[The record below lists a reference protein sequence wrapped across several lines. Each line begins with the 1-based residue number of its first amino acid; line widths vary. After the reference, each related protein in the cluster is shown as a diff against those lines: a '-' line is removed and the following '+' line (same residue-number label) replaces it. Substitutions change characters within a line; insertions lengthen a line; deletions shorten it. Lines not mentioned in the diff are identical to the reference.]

1 MSSNIKDLTK
11 EALELYLQIKS
22 DTEKL
27 KQLKNEI
34 LEKTSEDTKI
44 IPIKDSSFRIF
55 QSKDKFRY
63 ILNKDF
69 NKLPENKQ
77 IELYNTGLLKIVYK
91 INKEKYHQSDAQNI
105 KNDLDRYVD
114 KKEISKRR
122 IAIYLGDNTIE
133 DFILEGGSSQT
144 KEQVNELEYQ
154 IEQLEAEIEELK
166 DYNEY
171 LTPDDW
177 YD

>member
-27 KQLKNEI
+27 KKLKNEI

-44 IPIKDSSFRIF
+44 IPIFDSSFRIF
-55 QSKDKFRY
+55 HSKDKFRY
-63 ILNKDF
+63 ILNRNF

-91 INKEKYHQSDAQNI
+91 IDNEKYQQADALNI
-105 KNDLDRYVD
+105 KNELDKYVD
-114 KKEISKRR
+114 KKEIPKRR
-122 IAIYLGDNTIE
+122 IAIYLGKNTEE
-133 DFILEGGSSQT
+133 DLILEGGSSKT
-144 KEQVNELEYQ
+144 KEVGDSEFQIGELES
-154 IEQLEAEIEELK
+154 EIEELK
-166 DYNEY
+166 DYIEY
-171 LTPDDW
+171 LST

>member
-55 QSKDKFRY
+55 QSKNKFRY

-91 INKEKYHQSDAQNI
+91 IDNEKYQQADALNI
-105 KNDLDRYVD
+105 KNELDEYVD
-114 KKEISKRR
+114 KKEIPKRK
-122 IAIYLGDNTIE
+122 IAIYLGNKTIDE
-133 DFILEGGSSQT
+133 FITEG
-144 KEQVNELEYQ
+144 
-154 IEQLEAEIEELK
+154 IESRGVIEELEDQISILQEELEEFR
-166 DYNEY
+166 DYYGVDNFN
-171 LTPDDW
+171 LS
-177 YD
+177 